1 MSDRIPGSSASNPI
15 RHRDWVIYV
24 SEARDWPDQFFFAHD
39 DWEPDTID
47 DRHGY
52 ARSVDEA
59 KHAIDIFEE
68 FIPALGAERTGSP
81 SQAQTVIEQ
90 SQTKKPNP
98 QTERGTETP

>member
-15 RHRDWVIYV
+15 HHRDWVIYV
-24 SEARDWPDQFFFAHD
+24 SGARDWPDQFFFAHD

-59 KHAIDIFEE
+59 KHAIDTLED

-81 SQAQTVIEQ
+81 SQAQTAFEQ
-90 SQTKKPNP
+90 TPNQQPLTTEQTGGVGK
-98 QTERGTETP
+98 